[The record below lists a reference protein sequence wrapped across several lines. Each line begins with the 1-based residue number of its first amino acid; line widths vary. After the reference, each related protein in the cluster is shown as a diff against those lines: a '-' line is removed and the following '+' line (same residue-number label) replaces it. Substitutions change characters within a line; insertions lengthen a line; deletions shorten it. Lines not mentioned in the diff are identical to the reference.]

1 MNFLKNNLCNDVCCI
16 INDYLMINKDTVYE
30 NKKLVIEEI
39 TNVIDLNEYINQCN
53 KEYTQKMNYFFN
65 NNKIDYYEEN
75 FLSVMFS
82 HINGEYD

>member
-1 MNFLKNNLCNDVCCI
+1 MNFLKNNLCDDVCGI
-16 INDYLMINKDTVYE
+16 INDYLMTNKDTVYE

-39 TNVIDLNEYINQCN
+39 KNVIDLYEYINKYN
-53 KEYTQKMNYFFN
+53 KEYTENELFFN
-65 NNKIDYYEEN
+65 NNKIDYNEEK

>member
-1 MNFLKNNLCNDVCCI
+1 MNILKNNLCDDVCGI
-16 INDYLMINKDTVYE
+16 INYYLMVNKDTVYE

-53 KEYTQKMNYFFN
+53 KEYAENELFFN